1 MSINHNRQCLV
12 YPRRYHHVPHTVAN
26 AAPRFFIVMFLAVS
40 FFFFFFINILPIKNP
55 PTHCF
60 GIQNHE
66 VADVVG
72 AREGL
77 EFVTSL

>member
-12 YPRRYHHVPHTVAN
+12 YPRQYHHVPHTVAN
-26 AAPRFFIVMFLAVS
+26 AAPTFFIVMFLAVS
-40 FFFFFFINILPIKNP
+40 FSFLFLLPIKNP

-66 VADVVG
+66 VADVAD